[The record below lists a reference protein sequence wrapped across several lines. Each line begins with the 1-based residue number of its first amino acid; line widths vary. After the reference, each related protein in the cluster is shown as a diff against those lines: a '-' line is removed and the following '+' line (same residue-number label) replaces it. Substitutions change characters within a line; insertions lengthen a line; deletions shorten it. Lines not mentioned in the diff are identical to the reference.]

1 MGTHKFQ
8 KDESCFVHWVDG
20 YYMHPL
26 NTRFS
31 DGTGMGLLRA
41 CRQLYNECI
50 EIAYQNPIF
59 GIMDAFQPPVDCAMP
74 FLARLGSQAL
84 QNLRYLSLNVEELDY
99 GELSVDTVGEEL
111 DFIESQTT
119 ALDQWLSQSKLS
131 CLFLAIQYSVRVM
144 GYEAFLV
151 SGPRWK
157 WACSIIERNQSTKF
171 IGEIHVDVRVT
182 EPPSQDFVGSMTS
195 CIKSWHDLPPIPQY
209 EHLRSEGMG
218 LGYSTTSKWLTGLLL
233 GTKESESNDAT
244 NAIINTVGYK
254 PFEILYKDSRES
266 PNSALT
272 HLSVSMAT
280 INHSKGSFDFSELSG
295 QEWNSDFSDGS
306 T

>member
-1 MGTHKFQ
+1 
-8 KDESCFVHWVDG
+8 
-20 YYMHPL
+20 
-26 NTRFS
+26 
-31 DGTGMGLLRA
+31 
-41 CRQLYNECI
+41 
-50 EIAYQNPIF
+50 
-59 GIMDAFQPPVDCAMP
+59 MDAFQPPVDCAMP

-195 CIKSWHDLPPIPQY
+195 CLKSWHDLPPIPQY
-209 EHLRSEGMG
+209 EHWRSEG
-218 LGYSTTSKWLTGLLL
+218 
-233 GTKESESNDAT
+233 TKKSESNDAT
-244 NAIINTVGYK
+244 NAIINLVGYK

-272 HLSVSMAT
+272 HLSVSMAK